1 MQLTQ
6 TARALL
12 EQYCA
17 KQCEVFARPNVSEQ
31 FSFSGPIETAL
42 KNKLMESVDLL
53 YKCAKVDAVE
63 LEMINEQEYNDNY
76 C

>member
-1 MQLTQ
+1 MSDVYYKVT
-6 TARALL
+6 
-12 EQYCA
+12 
-17 KQCEVFARPNVSEQ
+17 VSKGDTECTVYWW
-31 FSFSGPIETAL
+31 EKTYA
-42 KNKLMESVDLL
+42 KLMELVDLL

>member
-1 MQLTQ
+1 MYVYYKVTVTKGDLSSSVYWWEKTY
-6 TARALL
+6 A
-12 EQYCA
+12 
-17 KQCEVFARPNVSEQ
+17 
-31 FSFSGPIETAL
+31 
-42 KNKLMESVDLL
+42 KLMESVDLL